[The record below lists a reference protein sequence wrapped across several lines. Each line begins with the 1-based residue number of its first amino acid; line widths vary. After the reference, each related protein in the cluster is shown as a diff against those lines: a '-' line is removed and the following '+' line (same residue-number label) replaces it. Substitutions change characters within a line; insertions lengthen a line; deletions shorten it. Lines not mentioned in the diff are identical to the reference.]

1 MEFHFS
7 VRRVRGGTRGGAL
20 GVSGYITGRT
30 SIEGVRINNPHTP
43 DEIALTG
50 LALPAGARM
59 NSATELW
66 RAADLA
72 ERRRDG
78 EYRRNGGHA
87 PILANHAD
95 LALPWGT
102 TASQAQQVID
112 RVCRYLVETHEVGV
126 EYAVH
131 RRNGRIDHVH
141 LIWSSRTVG
150 PEGIGKKA
158 RGLNAIAH
166 RESKKSGPSALEE
179 IRKAASIAIR
189 EICKVDWDHRSFK
202 RRGIDKHPE
211 PKLDQRSLREQRRR
225 IEKLGV
231 DTTTKI
237 ERDLNLFRLNR
248 KGLTVKPLA
257 RKQEAKITTSHIINE
272 ALKMEKA
279 FEIEISDTAL
289 LRQAIKNV
297 VVEPKET
304 IKKPKPDTSGDE
316 DEWITSLMLRHQ
328 NHKIHEHKLKGRKPW
343 QWIAKL
349 DEPDFD
355 PNKIIPVNPYLEC
368 DEDLKLIRTAI
379 YAINNK
385 DFDLRDRAILALSI
399 SYKRSFAYIFHFIQC
414 CLKFLKDEGRLQ
426 SFYPSCALSIKEI
439 TQLMIEFSH
448 ARVKPDYSSIVSSEK
463 TIANI
468 KNRGRGGLGD

>member
-1 MEFHFS
+1 M
-7 VRRVRGGTRGGAL
+7 
-20 GVSGYITGRT
+20 SGYITGRT

-50 LALPAGARM
+50 LVLPAGAKM
-59 NSATELW
+59 SSATELW

-72 ERRRDG
+72 ERKRDG

-112 RVCRYLVETHEVGV
+112 RVCRYLIETHEVGV

-131 RRNGRIDHVH
+131 RRNSRIDHVH
-141 LIWSSRTVG
+141 LMWSSRTVG

-179 IRKAASIAIR
+179 IRETASIAIR
-189 EICKVDWDHRSFK
+189 EVCNIDWDHRSFK
-202 RRGIDKHPE
+202 RRGIDKIPE
-211 PKLDQRSLREQRRR
+211 PKLDQKVLREQRRR
-225 IEKLGV
+225 IEKLGI
-231 DTTTKI
+231 DTTAKV

-248 KGLTVKPLA
+248 KGLIAKPMIQN
-257 RKQEAKITTSHIINE
+257 QEVKITTPNIINK

-279 FEIEISDTAL
+279 FEIEVSDTAL
-289 LRQAIKNV
+289 LRQTLKGVA
-297 VVEPKET
+297 VEPQEA

-316 DEWITSLMLRHQ
+316 DEWITNLMLRHQ

-349 DEPDFD
+349 DEPELDF
-355 PNKIIPVNPYLEC
+355 KTIIPANPYQEC
-368 DEDLKLIRTAI
+368 DDDLELIKTAL
-379 YAINNK
+379 YANNNK
-385 DFDLRDRAILALSI
+385 DYELRDRAILALSM
-399 SYKRSFAYIFHFIQC
+399 SYKRSFAYVFHFLQC
-414 CLKFLKDEGRLQ
+414 CLNFLNKEGSLQ
-426 SFYPSCALSIKEI
+426 NFYPSCALSIKEI
-439 TQLMIEFSH
+439 SQIMVGFSH

-468 KNRGRGGLGD
+468 KKRGGSGLGD